1 MNYDIVEFIRLTEI
15 EGFDPNK
22 KVMSCFYPISSLSLV
37 ELCCYYGS
45 VACFKFLI
53 TKFKLEITE
62 ECIQCAFL
70 GRNPDIVSECLKEVS
85 DTYFFMHLAIASH
98 NIDFVTYMMNELD
111 IEFNSLSLIESGKLH
126 NLHAFLV
133 YYDQTKDIDEC
144 MAASSLFDI
153 PSLCEYFISKGA
165 DINARCYSFTALHL
179 AAKKDCSKAANFL
192 ISKGANMELK
202 YYDRNTA
209 LDLAAQNNSVETLR
223 ILLLHG
229 ANMNSKA
236 DGGRSALHHAAS
248 FNNKEAIDI
257 LISFGADV
265 NAKDDYGTTPQL
277 Y

>member
-1 MNYDIVEFIRLTEI
+1 MDF
-15 EGFDPNK
+15 
-22 KVMSCFYPISSLSLV
+22 
-37 ELCCYYGS
+37 
-45 VACFKFLI
+45 
-53 TKFKLEITE
+53 
-62 ECIQCAFL
+62 
-70 GRNPDIVSECLKEVS
+70 
-85 DTYFFMHLAIASH
+85 AIASH
-98 NIDFVTYMMNELD
+98 NIDFVSFMMNEYN
-111 IEFNSLSLIESGKLH
+111 IKFKLIESGRFH

-133 YYDQTKDIDEC
+133 YYDQTKDINGC

-165 DINARCYSFTALHL
+165 DINARCNDNTALHL

-248 FNNKEAIDI
+248 FNKREAIDI